1 MKHDVIF
8 PEICVLKLQPRHGM
22 AGPPKKYV
30 SDTEAAEADVNTL
43 LTNLKADAAGL
54 TEFAKD
60 YYKVAAALNQ
70 ENLALQSGINAIAK
84 VYDTFETKILE
95 TVKAATFLEQRNKS
109 LNKSFGIT
117 SLAAAELG
125 EKYDAL
131 SKGLNTGGENV
142 RKYAQN
148 VNKILPGMS
157 KMIAKAGETG
167 NAFKKGFDTQ
177 LLGTNQILT
186 EHLGLTGDAANS
198 YQLYAAGAGK
208 NSLALLDA
216 TQKWAE
222 GFDKATGMTGTFA
235 GIVSEIAELGADIQT
250 QYKKMPGSL
259 EKSIVKAKLL
269 GTTFAKIEKMATK
282 MLNIEESVG
291 AELEYQLLSGKRLVD
306 QDGNS
311 ITEKLRIAKLSGNS
325 EKQVEAMND
334 LLKSQGDI
342 LDGNN
347 HYAKEELATLT
358 GFTVDELTRQRQMQ
372 KLKEQGGLDQAKL
385 DNYLKMGPEQF
396 AVAMKVL
403 PEAQQKIISELKD
416 LSGQKTTD
424 ELYADMLARERT
436 EGINVHM
443 LTGTSQTA
451 AIGGART
458 EASGSYG
465 KTKDYL
471 SDFAKPETAK
481 MLGSLQVL
489 GGSMGATNEA
499 LKQFATYIP
508 VLGETLNA
516 FVTSMQA
523 KVVKTMIG
531 TPAGL
536 AKIEPQ
542 DPAVAATA
550 TIDTP
555 DGILVND
562 AMIQFHPADKFATVS
577 DGAALLASTERGKLD
592 SAVST
597 LTGGAGGG
605 GMAIV
610 DPAPIAAA
618 IMASMR
624 NMKVEVNYDVTAA
637 ASAAN
642 FKFNQ
647 GING

>member
-8 PEICVLKLQPRHGM
+8 PEISVLKLQPRHGM
-22 AGPPKKYV
+22 AGPPPKYV
-30 SDTEAAEADVNTL
+30 TKTDASAAEVNTIL
-43 LTNLKADAAGL
+43 ENLRGAAESL

-60 YYKVAAALNQ
+60 YYKVQAALNQ
-70 ENLALQSGINAIAK
+70 ENLSLQSGINATAK
-84 VYDTFETKILE
+84 VYDQFETHILDV
-95 TVKAATFLEQRNKS
+95 VKAATFLEQRNKS
-109 LNKSFGIT
+109 LNASFGIT

-157 KMIAKAGETG
+157 KMIAKAGEAG
-167 NAFKKGFDTQ
+167 NAFKAGFDIQ

-186 EHLGLTGDAANS
+186 EHLKLTGDAANS
-198 YQLYAAGAGK
+198 YQLYAAGSGK

-222 GFDKATGMTGTFA
+222 SFDKATGMSGTFA

-250 QYKKMPGSL
+250 TYNKMPGSL

-291 AELEYQLLSGKRLVD
+291 AELEYQLLSGKRLT
-306 QDGNS
+306 NEKNES
-311 ITEKLRIAKLSGNS
+311 ITENLRIAKLTGDPK
-325 EKQVEAMND
+325 KQVEAMND
-334 LLKSQGDI
+334 LLKTQGDV

-347 HYAKEELATLT
+347 YYAKEQLANLT
-358 GFTVDELTRQRQMQ
+358 GFTVAELTRQRQMQ
-372 KLKEQGGLDQAKL
+372 KLMQQGGLDQTKL
-385 DNYLKMGPEQF
+385 DDLLKMGPEQF
-396 AVAMKVL
+396 TVAMKVL

-416 LSGQKTTD
+416 LAGQKTTD

-436 EGINVHM
+436 AGINVM
-443 LTGTSQTA
+443 LKETDTSQTA
-451 AIGGART
+451 AISGSRT
-458 EASGSYG
+458 EAADSYENVG
-465 KTKDYL
+465 KYMESFVTPGFTK
-471 SDFAKPETAK
+471 A
-481 MLGSLQVL
+481 LGSLQIL
-489 GGSMGATNEA
+489 GGSVASSNEA
-499 LKQFATYIP
+499 LKQFLTYIP
-508 VLGETLNA
+508 LVGTTLKQ
-516 FVTSMQA
+516 FVTDTGA
-523 KVVKTMIG
+523 KAQQTFLG

-536 AKIEPQ
+536 AKTEPKE
-542 DPAVAATA
+542 PTVAATA
-550 TIDTP
+550 TATGEDAM
-555 DGILVND
+555 LVND

-597 LTGGAGGG
+597 LTGGGG
-605 GMAIV
+605 GMSVV
-610 DPAPIAAA
+610 DPDPIAAA
-618 IMASMR
+618 IMASLR

>member
-30 SDTEAAEADVNTL
+30 TKKDASKAEVDTTLENLRGAAE
-43 LTNLKADAAGL
+43 GL
-54 TEFAKD
+54 ENFAKD
-60 YYKVAAALNQ
+60 YYKVQAALNQ
-70 ENLALQSGINAIAK
+70 ENLSLQSGINATAK
-84 VYDTFETKILE
+84 VYDQFETHILE
-95 TVKAATFLEQRNKS
+95 VVKAATFLEQRNKS

-167 NAFKKGFDTQ
+167 NAFKAGFDTQ

-250 QYKKMPGSL
+250 QYNKMPGSL

-436 EGINVHM
+436 EGINVM

-458 EASGSYG
+458 EASGSYDKVG
-465 KTKDYL
+465 EYMKSFVTKD
-471 SDFAKPETAK
+471 FTQA
-481 MLGSLQVL
+481 LGNLQIL
-489 GGSMGATNEA
+489 GGSISAANEPI
-499 LKQFATYIP
+499 KQFLTYIP
-508 VLGETLNA
+508 LVGTTLKKFVDETTTKAQQTFL
-516 FVTSMQA
+516 
-523 KVVKTMIG
+523 G

-536 AKIEPQ
+536 AKTEPA
-542 DPAVAATA
+542 DPTVAATA
-550 TIDTP
+550 TATGNDAM
-555 DGILVND
+555 LVND